1 MYGLRRRMLSSMERI
16 FFSLVLVTMIG
27 CSSSHVAT
35 EDDGGHSPLADAGGL
50 DDAGSPITSCAPES
64 FALRGEGC
72 FCSGPIVLAGD
83 VLYRQ
88 AIGVEVYD
96 LSDPVD
102 PRLVTTVEERAGS
115 EGGLALLGTHLVSV
129 ANFAPLHVYS
139 LAAPLAPSL
148 VGSLELPASARG
160 IAIDGERAIVAMDR
174 TDGSSLALIDL
185 DAPTAPRLEGEI
197 PLPDI
202 FVQGRLRVSA
212 GSAWAMG
219 HDRSDSPSGRPV
231 LVELELASREV
242 TIRALGDE
250 SIALSGFDVEGG
262 IAVTV
267 AFEQPLRVYAIEP
280 GALREI
286 GSLEPG
292 PELSYATSIELR
304 DGRALVAGGGFAI
317 VELRDPTRPRV
328 LGSSP
333 DGSGAWIA
341 STDTH
346 AYVSSGNGVTPLV
359 LGCE

>member
-1 MYGLRRRMLSSMERI
+1 MHDAPARMLSAMERLLI
-16 FFSLVLVTMIG
+16 SLVLVSLVA
-27 CSSSHVAT
+27 CSSSHAL
-35 EDDGGHSPLADAGGL
+35 EGDGGLPSLADAAVSE
-50 DDAGSPITSCAPES
+50 DAAESPVTACAPES

-72 FCSGPIVLAGD
+72 FCSGPIALHGD

-88 AIGVEVYD
+88 AIGVQVYD

-115 EGGLALLGTHLVSV
+115 EGGLAIAGGHLVSV

-139 LAAPLAPSL
+139 LADPLAPSL

-197 PLPDI
+197 PLADI
-202 FVQGRLRVSA
+202 FVQGPVRVSA

-219 HDRSDSPSGRPV
+219 HDRSEGPSGRPV

-250 SIALSGFDVEGG
+250 SLSGFDVEED

-267 AFEQPLRVYAIEP
+267 GFEQPLRVYAIDP

-292 PELSYATSIELR
+292 PELSYATSVELR

-346 AYVSSGNGVTPLV
+346 AYVSSGNGVTPFI

>member
-1 MYGLRRRMLSSMERI
+1 MHDAPARMLSAMERLLLG
-16 FFSLVLVTMIG
+16 LVLVSLVA
-27 CSSSHVAT
+27 CSSSHVASG
-35 EDDGGHSPLADAGGL
+35 DGGPPLADAGAF
-50 DDAGSPITSCAPES
+50 DDAADSPVISCVPEG
-64 FALRGEGC
+64 FPLRGEGC
-72 FCSGPIVLAGD
+72 FCSGPIALHGD

-88 AIGVEVYD
+88 SIGVEVYD

-115 EGGLALLGTHLVSV
+115 EGGLALLGAHLVSV

-139 LAAPLAPSL
+139 LADPLAPSL

-160 IAIDGERAIVAMDR
+160 IAIDGERAIVSMDR

-185 DAPTAPRLEGEI
+185 DAPTAPRLEGSI
-197 PLPDI
+197 PLPDV

-219 HDRSDSPSGRPV
+219 HDRSESPSGRPV

-250 SIALSGFDVEGG
+250 SLSGFDVEGG
-262 IAVTV
+262 IAVTIG
-267 AFEQPLRVYAIEP
+267 FEQPLRVYAI
-280 GALREI
+280 
-286 GSLEPG
+286 EPG

-346 AYVSSGNGVTPLV
+346 AYVSSGNGVTPFI